1 MKRPSS
7 FSRIFA
13 SVLSFSRELRI
24 WARERFSIFLL
35 EEGETTTTIAAVDRP
50 ESALTSVFFFLSL
63 HFTDKAFL
71 KAGFGPEDHSLPQ
84 KQL

>member
-13 SVLSFSRELRI
+13 SVLSFSGELI
-24 WARERFSIFLL
+24 IVARERFSIFLL

-50 ESALTSVFFFLSL
+50 ESAL
-63 HFTDKAFL
+63 
-71 KAGFGPEDHSLPQ
+71 
-84 KQL
+84 